1 MSRSITTLL
10 RYTLSLAILLIS
22 PGVSA
27 YAAAAESVSVKTI
40 GGPLVIVPVA
50 ATLNRSVEIMPPQ
63 LPSVQNIG
71 VLQTGEPVATPM
83 SEVPSAV
90 AQIPGIGEAAVATP
104 QADTIPG
111 MTGTPQGEEPGSR
124 GTLGSLMEAGQPEI
138 SPTNA
143 SSTDSG
149 WRIGRLF
156 DKLILR
162 RGLSDAPNGTGSVD
176 VRGFSAKTASVLGK
190 SSPRATAKVGAA
202 SPVLPHRTVSRGLQ
216 RAAAVL
222 LVAGL
227 VLALPGIA
235 MAAAPGAAT
244 VASVSLLSSVHP
256 LATAF
261 AAVAG
266 SVYGLIAAHKK
277 EGGAPS
283 SGEALASV
291 LRYGILAGAG
301 TYVLLGL
308 TQGLFMGFTAETVA
322 PLPTALATAALG
334 QSAFQGKFTDPTS
347 TPADRIMGAFPAIAA
362 AVGISVGVVAL
373 SALTLSLPFT
383 LAAGAMSVTGV
394 ASAFYAALY
403 KPGKSSA
410 DGAAAMGRGY
420 VLQSLMTGLA
430 LTVTNP
436 YLIAPFALLA
446 LWGFWNVISATSRE
460 MWGALPDWVRAYF
473 KEKK

>member
-1 MSRSITTLL
+1 MT
-10 RYTLSLAILLIS
+10 
-22 PGVSA
+22 
-27 YAAAAESVSVKTI
+27 
-40 GGPLVIVPVA
+40 GGPLIVAPVGA
-50 ATLNRSVEIMPPQ
+50 AINRPLEMA
-63 LPSVQNIG
+63 PSQTPAVQDAGISQI
-71 VLQTGEPVATPM
+71 VEPVTMTAAEM
-83 SEVPSAV
+83 PSAV
-90 AQIPGIGEAAVATP
+90 AQLPVMNEEGVMTP

-111 MTGTPQGEEPGSR
+111 INGAPKAETIPER
-124 GTLGSLMEAGQPEI
+124 GTLGTLIEAGQPEI
-138 SPTNA
+138 SPANA

-149 WRIGRLF
+149 WRLGRLF

-162 RGLSDAPNGTGSVD
+162 RGLSGAPTGTSSVD
-176 VRGFSAKTASVLGK
+176 ARGFSGNASSFLGK
-190 SSPRATAKVGAA
+190 ASARLTTKVNVAA
-202 SPVLPHRTVSRGLQ
+202 PVLAHRTISRNLQ
-216 RAAAVL
+216 RVAAVL

-227 VLALPGIA
+227 VFALPAVA
-235 MAAAPGAAT
+235 MAAVPGAAT
-244 VASVSLLSSVHP
+244 VASVSLLSSIHP
-256 LATAF
+256 LATAA

-266 SVYGLIAAHKK
+266 SIYGLIAAHKK

-308 TQGLFMGFTAETVA
+308 TQGLFMGFSAAGVA

-373 SALTLSLPFT
+373 SALGTVALPIT

-394 ASAFYAALY
+394 ASAIYAALY

-410 DGAAAMGRGY
+410 DGAATMGRGY

-436 YLIAPFALLA
+436 YLIAPFALLG

-460 MWGALPDWVRAYF
+460 MWAALPDWVRAYF
-473 KEKK
+473 HR